1 MNWLKVASFV
11 LTVALSAFAA
21 DRNVFLGEISDSQ
34 CAMNVHSLSRSHREM
49 IEKRTMGT
57 DAPSCA
63 RACIRRGGEWVLRAG
78 DDVFRLKNQAGID
91 LYAGEKVRVTGAL
104 DPKTNSI
111 DNTHIEVFP
120 PSPHAAP
127 SKAPSKSD
135 SVDVV
140 H

>member
-1 MNWLKVASFV
+1 MNALKVALFV
-11 LTVALSAFAA
+11 LTVALSAAA
-21 DRNVFLGEISDSQ
+21 TDKNVFFGEISDSQ
-34 CAMNVHSLSRSHREM
+34 CAMNVHSLSRSHQEM

-78 DDVFRLKNQAGID
+78 NDVYRLKNQAGID
-91 LYAGEKVRVTGAL
+91 PFAGEKVRVTGSL
-104 DPKTNSI
+104 DPKTNTI

-120 PSPHAAP
+120 LPRHSAP
-127 SKAPSKSD
+127 PKTQSIEI
-135 SVDVV
+135 V